1 MRRKIAGKEIKI
13 GQVSAVSKQLSI
25 VIPTYNRRER
35 LAETLRAILPN
46 CAKFNVGVLILDNAS
61 PEPVEELIN
70 SDFSSFRPLV
80 KVVRNRFNIGANA
93 NICRCFELCETEWMW
108 LLGDD
113 DLPKSEAIEL
123 IINKI
128 SGLDPGCCM
137 VNFRG
142 GIYRGPGLGKIE
154 NFEQLAGAVKDG
166 IWFSDFLFISSGVFQ
181 VKCLR
186 EYLSSAYHFSY
197 TCSAQILLPIM
208 ALQQGCHILDED
220 SLIAQWQPP
229 AAGQGWSQL
238 HYLLGVCALSD
249 LKQLRSLHRRVVGNA
264 VEFTGK
270 GALGLAKKILSN
282 AFAEPREHMDF
293 WAGVALRFAAVL
305 PFWKKPLLVL
315 ICFFLTLCKH
325 FAALFYV
332 ARPLFF
338 RSQVRNEAERL

>member
-128 SGLDPGCCM
+128 SALDSGCCM

-142 GIYRGPGLGKIE
+142 GIYQGPGLGKIE
-154 NFEQLAGAVKDG
+154 DFKKLSEAVK
-166 IWFSDFLFISSGVFQ
+166 IKRWFSDFLFISSGVFR
-181 VKCLR
+181 VDCLR
-186 EYLSSAYHFSY
+186 KHLSNAYHFAY
-197 TCSAQILLPIM
+197 TCAAQVLLPVM
-208 ALQQGCHILDED
+208 ALREGWHILDED
-220 SLIAQWQPP
+220 LLIAQWQPP

-238 HYLLGVCALSD
+238 YYLLGVCALSD
-249 LKQLRSLHRRVVGNA
+249 LKPLRVLHDSMVRNA
-264 VEFTGK
+264 VEFTGG
-270 GALGLAKKILSN
+270 GALGLAKRILSN

-293 WAGVALRFAAVL
+293 WAGAALRFAAVL
-305 PFWKKPLLVL
+305 PFWKKPVLFLVCL
-315 ICFFLTLCKH
+315 WLTLCKRS
-325 FAALFYV
+325 AALFYV
-332 ARPLFF
+332 ARPLFLGSKT
-338 RSQVRNEAERL
+338 RDEAESV